1 MEGLGFRF
9 QGFGSPLQSTGNS
22 ACAQGHGHES
32 SSFRP
37 LKSVETRNV
46 QIQSLS
52 GSGEN
57 LAASMLNIPQM
68 APCCGKCP
76 ETLPKQLR
84 RRPQCRGQRG
94 QKYCARSLWR
104 LPCPCADIRHRDNF
118 SLAAFGRA
126 FGVNHLGMVEG
137 TSRLAS
143 RFQSRGSTV

>member
-1 MEGLGFRF
+1 MVTKVVASGPSRALKLGMSKF
-9 QGFGSPLQSTGNS
+9 SPCLGQ
-22 ACAQGHGHES
+22 A
-32 SSFRP
+32 
-37 LKSVETRNV
+37 K
-46 QIQSLS
+46 
-52 GSGEN
+52 N
-57 LAASMLNIPQM
+57 LAAFMLNIPQM

-94 QKYCARSLWR
+94 QKYCACSLWR

-126 FGVNHLGMVEG
+126 FSVNHLGMVEG

-143 RFQSRGSTV
+143 RFQSRGSTVYAIPAALDSVPRHSNHPQ